1 MKTHANQVFL
11 GFPAL
16 DCNREAGFTTNS
28 TTHQVLV
35 QPQSGVGQRRE
46 KSLVPEI
53 RDSQDTRD
61 VSRVVSAHTGLV
73 ERGLGW
79 QLLMDFRGGKRAK
92 TQTPK
97 LEEML

>member
-1 MKTHANQVFL
+1 MQQRGWLYDKFHNAPGTGTA
-11 GFPAL
+11 
-16 DCNREAGFTTNS
+16 S
-28 TTHQVLV
+28 IW
-35 QPQSGVGQRRE
+35 VGQRRE